1 MATRSATVGVRRPA
15 EFQHAQPATS
25 LWAAYPIATR
35 GLYALAALIAGVIIA
50 GFWNYKLVDG
60 FGREVV
66 TGNTIGNTDVL
77 AQSFA
82 SNGVIFGLVFAA
94 VAGLAATFT
103 ACNCVVFA
111 MLPGLAC
118 STDKKASRR
127 AALKALGLF
136 TLGVLA
142 VGIVYGLY
150 VGTLG
155 SGVTAFNARG
165 HRLQQAETV
174 FTGLGL
180 ILIGWSILEFGFLRR
195 MTDRFPAGFRSF
207 VSAPATRATIMGLLV
222 GSFAVGRPYPIF
234 RDLLLYAA
242 SSHNPVYGAVVMSIQ
257 GLGQI
262 ALMVAIFL
270 LVIWLFGDRLT
281 RWVAERPAQPAL
293 ITAIALMAGGSYFVY
308 YWGIS
313 LVYHAGQWG
322 FKLGLYT

>member
-1 MATRSATVGVRRPA
+1 MATQSVAVRARRPA
-15 EFQHAQPATS
+15 ELQRAQPASS
-25 LWAAYPIATR
+25 LWAAYPLATR
-35 GLYALAALIAGVIIA
+35 GLYGLGAVILGVLIA
-50 GFWNYKLVDG
+50 GFWNFKLVDG

-66 TGNTIGNTDVL
+66 AANTIGNADVL
-77 AQSFA
+77 AKTFA
-82 SNGVIFGLVFAA
+82 SNGVMFGFVFAA

-118 STDKKASRR
+118 STDKNASRK
-127 AALKALGLF
+127 AALQALGLF
-136 TLGVLA
+136 TIGVLA

-150 VGTLG
+150 VGSLG
-155 SGVTAFNARG
+155 SGVSAFNAKAQ
-165 HRLQQAETV
+165 RLQQAETV
-174 FTGLGL
+174 FTVLG
-180 ILIGWSILEFGFLRR
+180 SIMIAWGVLEFGFLHRV
-195 MTDRFPAGFRSF
+195 TDHIPAGFRAW
-207 VSAPATRATIMGLLV
+207 VSAPTTRATVMGLMV

-242 SSHNPVYGAVVMSIQ
+242 SSHNPIYGALVMSIQ

-270 LVIWLFGDRLT
+270 LVIWLFSARLT
-281 RWVAERPAQPAL
+281 RWVLEKPNQPAL

-313 LVYHAGQWG
+313 LVYHVGQWG